1 MPTSNEPAPIG
12 LARSHENSPIDDLA
26 DDSQADDWEDTQC
39 IPDTQ
44 RGNTPQTSTQGFGD
58 SRHMQFA
65 QPPPMYPVGN
75 PFGFD
80 SHHHPIGDGQMYG
93 FRNFS
98 QGLNLNARFFS
109 Q

>member
-1 MPTSNEPAPIG
+1 TTNPAPVEPT
-12 LARSHENSPIDDLA
+12 LSPEGSPVEDLA
-26 DDSQADDWEDTQC
+26 DDSQADDWEDSQV

-44 RGNTPQTSTQGFGD
+44 QGNTAPTSTQQFVD
-58 SRHMQFA
+58 SSHLQFA

-80 SHHHPIGDGQMYG
+80 GHHTPIGDGQMYG
-93 FRNFS
+93 FRNFG